1 MVVLLTIMA
10 PFVIKDNP
18 ENLPTVPKV
27 TVIVLLVTN
36 LKYFLLFIV
45 FLSCSCAERKDN
57 FSGFFCD
64 PENNF
69 IDLDIDTLELECLRP
84 TMSGISYVGFSAIS
98 GESLFWADAL
108 FANLNHFDKEGNYL
122 NTVIHYGNGPHEIP
136 VSRIQAYCV
145 SSERH
150 HFFLDSSTNLY
161 EFDQNFNLVN
171 RVLYYWNKKI
181 TKGDICERTEP
192 YSTAWGENVNLT
204 VHDGLFYTNI
214 YGESDEFN
222 ITIPEYY
229 KTARIIE
236 PRDVRTGDPFP
247 LLGRITPAVGYMTPF
262 QKDFFRISD
271 SGDFFV
277 AFEADDL
284 IYVYNSKYKLK
295 YSFGQPG
302 KNMNKDYKTLNVENF
317 YNDLMVEQE
326 IRGRYTSLCV
336 WGDLTFRT
344 YLTGAPDYQNRLQ
357 IYDKTT
363 MIGDVLVP
371 SGFKVMGYIDP
382 FFYSEFICDEDNENI
397 EIYRFKL

>member
-1 MVVLLTIMA
+1 MDVLLIIMVH
-10 PFVIKDNP
+10 FVIRVSP
-18 ENLPTVPKV
+18 GNLLTVLKE
-27 TVIVLLVTN
+27 TVIVLLVAKIK
-36 LKYFLLFIV
+36 LLIIFLV
-45 FLSCSCAERKDN
+45 FLFCGCTERKDS
-57 FSGFFCD
+57 FSGFFCN
-64 PENNF
+64 PENNY
-69 IDLDIDTLELECLRP
+69 IDLTVDSLELECLCP
-84 TMSGISYVGFSAIS
+84 VISGFSYVGYSGISENNLYF
-98 GESLFWADAL
+98 ADAL
-108 FANLNHFDKEGNYL
+108 FANLYQFDKDGNYL
-122 NTVIHYGNGPHEIP
+122 NSVIRYGNGPHEIP
-136 VSRIQAYCV
+136 VNRLQAYCV